1 MSAKPKK
8 TVHKKKHAEDR
19 EPGVHKDPV
28 PVLLFV
34 ITLLLAFWGM
44 MYLHTNAGGFNR
56 YVYGPFSSYDM
67 VSNVQ
72 PGSSDDPMK
81 KGADIYKS
89 ICLPCHQAS
98 GMGAP
103 GQFPPLIGSDWVNVE
118 GPNRMLRIV
127 LNGLNGPI
135 EVNGESWSG
144 AMPGFGDLIASDE
157 DLAAV
162 ITYVRNSW
170 GNEASFCTPEEAAAV
185 RADSGDRGRPW
196 TGPELMALPVE
207 VQ

>member
-8 TVHKKKHAEDR
+8 TVHKKKHADER
-19 EPGVHKDPV
+19 EPGVHQEPV

-34 ITLLLAFWGM
+34 ILLLLAFWGM

-56 YVYGPFSSYDM
+56 YVYGPFESYAM
-67 VSNVQ
+67 VSDVQ

-81 KGADIYKS
+81 RGADVYKS
-89 ICLPCHQAS
+89 ICLPCHQSS
-98 GMGAP
+98 GLGAP
-103 GQFPPLIGSDWVNVE
+103 GQFPPLAGSDWVNVE

-127 LNGLNGPI
+127 INGLSGPV
-135 EVNGESWSG
+135 EVNGQSWSG
-144 AMPGFGDLIASDE
+144 AMPGFGDVIASDE

-170 GNEASFCTPEEAAAV
+170 GNEASVCTPEEAALVLSESA
-185 RADSGDRGRPW
+185 DRGLPW
-196 TGPELMALPVE
+196 SSPELLNLSVE